1 MVNYNIALIYK
12 LCCKNTEIKDIYIGS
27 TTNFT
32 RRKYEHKSHCNN
44 INSKSH
50 TQYKYQF
57 IRDNGGWDNWDMIL
71 IKKVNCND
79 KLELRK
85 KEREYIEKFNSS
97 LNKSI
102 PTRTKKEYQ
111 QKYREEN
118 KEELK
123 DKYNYSEKR
132 RIHYQKNKERILNK
146 TKEYYENNKEK
157 MIEKGKIYYQN
168 NKEKKKE
175 YETGRLKRGSDE
187 FEVHEEIRI

>member
-1 MVNYNIALIYK
+1 MVNYNNALIYK

-32 RRKYEHKSHCNN
+32 RRKHNHKSSCNN

-71 IKKVNCND
+71 IEKVNGND

-97 LNKSI
+97 LNSLISYRNIKE
-102 PTRTKKEYQ
+102 KKQMNKEYLQ
-111 QKYREEN
+111 NYRTEH

-132 RIHYQKNKERILNK
+132 KIHYQKNKERIINK
-146 TKEYYENNKEK
+146 TKEYYENNKEIL
-157 MIEKGKIYYQN
+157 IEKGKIYYQN

-175 YETGRLKRGSDE
+175 YDKIYRANKK
-187 FEVHEEIRI
+187 